1 MALTEFVQMAGIT
14 HRRGAAVGAATL
26 AAAGLA
32 AVLAIALDLPW
43 TQAGGLPLLVL
54 GLYLVAFHT
63 HAALCFIAFAI
74 TPFCVVQA
82 EVLGVTLNLP
92 EVLILAL
99 AAKEGVRLLRD
110 GFTLPEALP
119 HRTLAAFVA
128 ASVIAIATGFH
139 HQNGAVRTLQDFRQF
154 VEFLL
159 LFGLVLRCVS
169 GRDEAIRI
177 AFCFALGGSLI
188 ALHGIMQQVAPLGV
202 SPTQMSS
209 DLRLYGAVR
218 SASFYGPTPLGG
230 LMVLAIGPAAGVL
243 LASKRRSIQWI
254 MAACILLCLV
264 TIVLTR
270 TRGSWLGLAVAL
282 ALIAVSIRP
291 SGKTL
296 FAAAGAGIVLAF
308 LLGPVVLQRLYTLAD
323 PVQDVS
329 LMARAQYYA
338 AAAHIGRA
346 HPVLGLGWGCF
357 YDIDTILNAER
368 YVPVTMEEVAA
379 REAEE
384 AAERRAFSDPGEDAP
399 PEPAEVEEAT
409 VHSAYLQLFV
419 KTGLLG
425 VLTFLA
431 IIVVWVERIW
441 RGRNTRFQSDS
452 GHALFIGITAS
463 VAGYLFHSTF
473 ENFFQ
478 WPVMAQSFW
487 LLFGLSFMLAPRPE
501 GVRPGYGVPLAFVC
515 SASAVFLLFMAAC
528 LRMETLHP
536 GHYERNV
543 TNALDEGDLEKAIR
557 IARRATEVG
566 PREPMPYTVHAR
578 LLFLRGDDEAAL
590 AELDKAFGPK
600 IYPNKPRFE
609 YTTARYYFAP
619 ARLLLGRHH
628 AERDDWD
635 EARQQFELARAYA
648 DLRADEFAEFHP
660 LLYQAYASAG
670 NWFRALDFG
679 APDADELAGLDGA
692 SLVNLARAAET
703 RGAWAL
709 LERVASAIQTRD
721 GLAEQAGYFLG
732 RARLAQGK
740 PAEAVEPLKEA
751 ADAGLPDAH
760 YHLGRALAETGQT
773 EAAVAAFRATPPHDI
788 HHAVALAEAWGLLP
802 ENDAAAAELRAGLM
816 EAVRRMRQ
824 LPPAPGEDAATPA
837 LLAYVLPGGGMLPER
852 FPMLL
857 LWGDSS
863 GALDRL
869 TGVSVARDADGCTV
883 QLEGTGLLLEVRT
896 VENLAVWAAI
906 EHAGETDEIPAG
918 WIDTAREWFAL
929 TDRPAGAVTRE
940 PDGNL
945 AMDVNGTAW
954 IYSAPARIPEGAL
967 CLVSARLRDPAGA
980 ARYGLQQI
988 DAASRVIGGAALAAW
1003 EPIPA
1008 WSERSV
1014 AAPASPACEAVR
1026 FAIETN
1032 HPDARAALDDP
1043 VIIAIPPP
1051 PGGAD

>member
-1 MALTEFVQMAGIT
+1 MALTEFVQMAGIPP
-14 HRRGAAVGAATL
+14 RRAMAVGAATL
-26 AAAGLA
+26 VAAGLA
-32 AVLAIALDLPW
+32 AVLAVAADMPW
-43 TQAGGLPLLVL
+43 TQAAGLPLLVF

-110 GFTLPEALP
+110 GFALPEALP
-119 HRTLAAFVA
+119 RLTLAAFVA
-128 ASVIAIATGFH
+128 AAVIAIATGFY

-159 LFGLVLRCVS
+159 LFGLVLRFVS

-177 AFCFALGGSLI
+177 AFCYALGGSLI

-209 DLRLYGAVR
+209 DLRLYGALR

-346 HPVLGLGWGCF
+346 HPALGLGWGCF

-368 YVPVTMEEVAA
+368 YVTVTMEEVAA

-384 AAERRAFSDPGEDAP
+384 AAERRAFSDPAEDAP
-399 PEPAEVEEAT
+399 PEPAAVEEAT

-425 VLTFLA
+425 LLTFLA
-431 IIVVWVERIW
+431 LIVVWVERIW

-487 LLFGLSFMLAPRPE
+487 LLFGLSFLLAPRPE
-501 GVRPGYGVPLAFVC
+501 GARPSYGVPLAFVG

-543 TNALDEGDLEKAIR
+543 AKALDEGDLEKAIR
-557 IARRATEVG
+557 IARRATEVE

-600 IYPNKPRFE
+600 IYPYKPRFE
-609 YTTARYYFAP
+609 YTTARHYFAP

-628 AERDDWD
+628 AERGDWNG
-635 EARQQFELARAYA
+635 ARRQFELARAYT
-648 DLRADEFAEFHP
+648 DLRAAEFAEFHP

-670 NWFRALDFG
+670 NWFRAIDFG

-692 SLVNLARAAET
+692 RLVNLARAAEA
-703 RGAWAL
+703 REAWRIV
-709 LERVASAIQTRD
+709 ERVASAIQTRD

-732 RARLAQGK
+732 RARLAVGTPEEAVAPLKQA
-740 PAEAVEPLKEA
+740 AEASIS
-751 ADAGLPDAH
+751 DARF
-760 YHLGRALAETGQT
+760 HLGRALAETGQT
-773 EAAVAAFRATPPHDI
+773 DAAVAAFRATPPEDI
-788 HHAVALAEAWGLLP
+788 HHAVALAEAWRLLP
-802 ENDAAAAELRAGLM
+802 ENDAAAELRAGLM

-824 LPPAPGEDAATPA
+824 LPPAPGDDATAPA
-837 LLAYVLPGGGMLPER
+837 LLAYALPGGGRGLPER
-852 FPMLL
+852 FPIML

-863 GALDRL
+863 DGLDRL

-883 QLEGTGLLLEVRT
+883 QLEGTGLVLEVRM
-896 VENLAVWAAI
+896 VDNLLVWAAI
-906 EHAGETDEIPAG
+906 ERAGETDEIPAG

-929 TDRPAGAVTRE
+929 TDRPAGAVARE

-945 AMDVNGTAW
+945 ALDVKGTAW
-954 IYSAPARIPEGAL
+954 IYSAPARIPEGAR
-967 CLVSARLRDPAGA
+967 CLVSASLRDPAGA
-980 ARYGLQQI
+980 ARFGLQQL

-1003 EPIPA
+1003 EPIPQWA
-1008 WSERSV
+1008 ARS
-1014 AAPASPACEAVR
+1014 ALAPARPACEAVR
-1026 FAIETN
+1026 FAIATN

-1043 VIIAIPPP
+1043 VIIAITPP
-1051 PGGAD
+1051 ARSAN